1 VSTIEEG
8 GQFEVGSTSD
18 KVLEGY
24 DVAFAAVA
32 PARRT
37 ELLTYASW
45 ANHRRPFEALQ
56 LVLPDAAGRW
66 PWDERYDSVPQPLL
80 DGSV

>member
-1 VSTIEEG
+1 MSTIEEG

-37 ELLTYASW
+37 ELLTYAS
-45 ANHRRPFEALQ
+45 
-56 LVLPDAAGRW
+56 
-66 PWDERYDSVPQPLL
+66 
-80 DGSV
+80 